1 MNYKTEMS
9 DQTLRIRGL
18 ISLQPEDLQAGVK
31 IAYQQLLDMEKNN
44 RDATFIAISLRGSE
58 LADMA
63 REDELE

>member
-9 DQTLRIRGL
+9 NQTLRIRGL
-18 ISLQPEDLQAGVK
+18 ISLQPEDLQAGFK

-44 RDATFIAISLRGSE
+44 RDATFMAISLRMSE

-63 REDELE
+63 REDEL